1 MKERPM
7 LFSGPM
13 VRAILD
19 GRKTQTRRI
28 IKPQPKFVPRWLD
41 EGHWYGLRC
50 PYGEPG
56 DRLWVRET
64 WAAPHKYDA
73 LPPRLIPVGTNIHY
87 RSTWEGPCGLRWRPS
102 IHMPRWASRVTLE
115 ITNIRAER
123 LHDISWDDALAEGI
137 DRLVDRYDEPDV
149 WRDYSSEGPPEYT
162 SDPIESYATLWESIH
177 GSGAWDKNPWVW
189 VLEFARVEAGR

>member
-123 LHDISWDDALAEGI
+123 LHKISEKDCEAEGI
-137 DRLVDRYDEPDV
+137 PMLQGGITIGFLE
-149 WRDYSSEGPPEYT
+149 
-162 SDPIESYATLWESIH
+162 LWESINGP
-177 GSGAWDKNPWVW
+177 GSWKINPWVW